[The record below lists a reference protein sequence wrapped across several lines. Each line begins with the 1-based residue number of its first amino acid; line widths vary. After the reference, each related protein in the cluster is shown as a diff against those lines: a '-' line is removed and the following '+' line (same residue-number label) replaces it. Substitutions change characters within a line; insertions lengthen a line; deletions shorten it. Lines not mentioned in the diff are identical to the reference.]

1 MWGPWPNVRAVHI
14 REQVDL
20 RLLPAAGAAWVAA
33 WTAPLAPVSWSLV
46 AAAGVTVAA
55 VLVAGSRMPGAA
67 ALAAALAVGA
77 AAGVGAA
84 ARVAANSAG
93 PVDDLAASRATAT
106 VQLRVTGDP
115 AVRPTA
121 SRFGRGEVVTVPVL
135 VQQVVARGQV
145 GEVHSR
151 VLVVA
156 TDRSWTD
163 LIPGQELRV
172 AGRFAPAR
180 PHSATVALLQ
190 VRGPPPVPAPAP
202 WRDRAAADVRAGLR
216 SAVAGLGPD
225 ERGLVPGLVLG
236 DTSNL
241 PPGLEADFRVAGLSH
256 VVAVS
261 GSNLALLL
269 GVVLGLARSA
279 GARLRALPVIG
290 LVTVVTFVFIA
301 RPEPSLLRA
310 SVMGVV
316 GVLGLAAGRRG
327 RAAPALCAAVVVLL
341 LVDPWLARSY
351 GFALSVAA
359 TAGLIFLA
367 PRWRDRLATRMPR
380 AWATALAVPAAAQ
393 AACGP
398 VIVLL
403 TDEVGV
409 VAIAANLLAVPA
421 VPPAM
426 LLGVLAAL
434 TWPVCPPLARVF
446 AELAGLPA
454 WWIVTVAR
462 CAADVPGA
470 SLPWVPGVRG
480 ALVLALLTLALVT
493 VRQVRVVALVAALLA
508 AALLIRPP
516 VPLPPLLP
524 GAWPPRGWVLV
535 ACDVGQGDALVLNAG
550 SGAAVVVDAGPEPEA
565 VDGCLRR
572 LGIRRIP
579 YLLLTHFHADHVEGL
594 PGVLRGRKV
603 AEIGVSPLRDPAGQ
617 AEQVAR
623 LAGRTPMSH
632 PAPGE
637 QRATGAVTWRVLWPS
652 RLIAEGSPA
661 NNASVVLLAEV
672 RGVRML
678 LTGDVE
684 PPAQAVL
691 HRLEPGLRA
700 DVLKIPHHGSAHQ
713 DPGFLASLGARIAIA
728 SAGAGND
735 YGHPAPATLRILL
748 RAAMQVARTDRHG
761 DVAVVVR
768 EGHLAVATVRR

>member
-1 MWGPWPNVRAVHI
+1 MHT

-20 RLLPAAGAAWVAA
+20 RLLPAAGAAWVTA
-33 WTAPLAPVSWSLV
+33 WAAPLAPVSWSLIATAGVIVV
-46 AAAGVTVAA
+46 AA
-55 VLVAGSRMPGAA
+55 LVAGSRIAGAA
-67 ALAAALAVGA
+67 TLAAALAVGA
-77 AAGVGAA
+77 AAGIGAA
-84 ARVAANSAG
+84 ARVSASSAG
-93 PVDDLAASRATAT
+93 PVDELAASRAAAT

-115 AVRPTA
+115 AIRPTA

-135 VQQVVARGQV
+135 VQEVVARGHV
-145 GEVHSR
+145 SEVHTR
-151 VLVVA
+151 VLVIA
-156 TDRSWTD
+156 TDRAWTY

-172 AGRFAPAR
+172 AGRLAPAR
-180 PHSATVALLQ
+180 PHSPTVALLQ
-190 VRGPPPVPAPAP
+190 VRGPPPTAAPAP

-241 PPGLEADFRVAGLSH
+241 PPDLEADFRVAGLSH

-269 GVVLGLARSA
+269 GVVLGLARLA

-290 LVTVVTFVFIA
+290 VITVVTFVFIA

-367 PRWRDRLATRMPR
+367 PPWRDHLATRMPK

-403 TDEVGV
+403 TDEVGL

-426 LLGVLAAL
+426 LLGVLAAI
-434 TWPVCPPLARVF
+434 TWPVCPPLARMF
-446 AELAGLPA
+446 AELAGVPA

-462 CAADVPGA
+462 HAADVPGA

-480 ALVLALLTLALVT
+480 ALVLALVTLAIVT
-493 VRQVRVVALVAALLA
+493 VRQVRVVALVAGLLA
-508 AALLIRPP
+508 GMLVIRPS
-516 VPLPPLLP
+516 VPLPPLLSGP
-524 GAWPPRGWVLV
+524 WPPRDWVLV
-535 ACDVGQGDALVLNAG
+535 ACDVGQGDALVLNAA
-550 SGAAVVVDAGPEPEA
+550 SGAAVVIDAGPDAEA
-565 VDGCLRR
+565 VDRCLDR
-572 LGIRRIP
+572 LDIRVIP

-594 PGVLRGRKV
+594 PGVLRGRRV
-603 AEIGVSPLRDPAGQ
+603 AEIGVSPLRDPPGQ
-617 AEQVAR
+617 AEQVR
-623 LAGRTPMSH
+623 RWTGRIPITQ

-637 QRATGAVTWRVLWPS
+637 QRATGLVAWRVLWPS

-672 RGVRML
+672 RGVRIL

-684 PPAQAVL
+684 PPAQAAL
-691 HRLEPGLRA
+691 HRLQPGLRA
-700 DVLKIPHHGSAHQ
+700 DVLKVPHHGSAHQ
-713 DPGFLASLGARIAIA
+713 HAGFLASLGARIAIA
-728 SAGAGND
+728 SAGADND
-735 YGHPAPATLRILL
+735 YGHPAPSTLRVLL
-748 RAAMQVARTDRHG
+748 QAAMQVARTDRHG
-761 DVAVVVR
+761 DVAVLVR
-768 EGHLAVATVRR
+768 DGGLAVASREPQL